1 MSRGYEMSILWRF
14 RWNSETD
21 TPKNFSFYYGHIEE
35 SYDWLS
41 MKQGQNAAKTRD
53 MNEKKVTKSYS
64 VSFYG
69 ILSTFYGTKFETAAS
84 QPQLV
89 HHPVHPLNT
98 LKRIL
103 FWERKQFLYLKPISC
118 CGYTNNTQQHI
129 PLLQLDDAIFWFQ
142 KLVGFGR
149 VDYAVSGL

>member
-69 ILSTFYGTKFETAAS
+69 ILSTFYGTKTK
-84 QPQLV
+84 
-89 HHPVHPLNT
+89 T
-98 LKRIL
+98 
-103 FWERKQFLYLKPISC
+103 
-118 CGYTNNTQQHI
+118 
-129 PLLQLDDAIFWFQ
+129 Q
-142 KLVGFGR
+142 KLILSLR
-149 VDYAVSGL
+149 PPHHSHSSSTTQCILSTR